1 MSESAADRLLPPL
14 KPDDIFKR
22 TKGKVANLMPRK
34 EQIGEVITEKKK
46 ANKGRSSRANSRY
59 RSSPFD
65 RRASGSR
72 AWKQRRSGVTV
83 TGSDEGFKAA
93 RTLTARDKAS
103 GIAGG
108 KTEAVIK
115 FDKAS
120 KGIKTRPHLE
130 AALDYMMR
138 HGELEAENG
147 PGEVVDLESAG
158 KIIDEWC
165 LDQKIPDRLAD
176 DKKGRPADAR
186 RCIVSCP
193 PGTDPAKV
201 KEAARQLGKEIFEA
215 QGFEYFMVLHYRD
228 DAHPREPEH
237 PHVHFLIKAVNREG
251 RRLNLRKQDLRYMR
265 ERFAVIAR
273 EHGIELNATGRAV
286 RGRTEKARPQAQIH
300 QEERYKSQA
309 QKWAIERKKKELAER
324 QRKEQEKPVN
334 KKEKNVVR
342 PPKMHPY
349 QKARRDELLT
359 ALREGKELD
368 EHPVLTRAR
377 KTREQVMKNTEDYI
391 RELRSSGK
399 AEDLELAEALE
410 KKAARMKEVE
420 SVQQQN
426 LRIARRKAAEKLKEK
441 ERQQQKESGKSR
453 GKQSQAQKWAIER
466 RKKELANKDKVR

>member
-14 KPDDIFKR
+14 KTDEIFKR

-34 EQIGEVITEKKK
+34 EQIGEVITDKKQGK
-46 ANKGRSSRANSRY
+46 KGRSSRSNSRY

-65 RRASGSR
+65 RRASGSK
-72 AWKQRRSGVTV
+72 AWKQRRQRRNGLTV
-83 TGSDEGFKAA
+83 TGGSGEFKTA

-130 AALDYMMR
+130 AALDYMLR
-138 HGELEAENG
+138 HGELDAENG
-147 PGEVVDLESAG
+147 RGEVMDLEAAG
-158 KIIDEWC
+158 KVIDEWC
-165 LDQKIPDRLAD
+165 LDQKIPDRLED
-176 DKKGRPADAR
+176 DKKNRPADAR

-193 PGTDPAKV
+193 PGTDPARA
-201 KEAARQLGKEIFEA
+201 KEAARQLGREIFEA

-228 DAHPREPEH
+228 EAHPREPEH

-273 EHGIELNATGRAV
+273 EHGIELNATSRAV
-286 RGRTEKARPQAQIH
+286 RGKTEKAKTQAQIH

-309 QKWAIERKKKELAER
+309 QKWAIERRKKELAER
-324 QRKEQEKPVN
+324 KDKEQEKPVN
-334 KKEKNVVR
+334 KKGGAR

-349 QKARRDELLT
+349 QKARREELLT
-359 ALREGKELD
+359 ALREGRELE
-368 EHPVLTRAR
+368 EHPVLTKAR
-377 KTREQVMKNTEDYI
+377 KTREKVRKNTEAYI

-399 AEDLELAEALE
+399 AEDLELAAELE
-410 KKAARMKEVE
+410 KKASKMKEVE
-420 SVQQQN
+420 SVQQQK
-426 LRIARRKAAEKLKEK
+426 LRIARRKAAEKLAEK
-441 ERQQQKESGKSR
+441 EGPQKGKGKK

-466 RKKELANKDKVR
+466 KKKARAEKEIEK